1 MARTT
6 ISSLFG
12 SSPVKPMQNH
22 MAKVQDCVDHIVPF
36 FEAALAEN
44 WAQAKKHYSR
54 IAKLERKADKLKK
67 DLRLHLPSSLFMP
80 VSRRDLLEVL
90 TMQDTI
96 ANRTKDI
103 AGLIL
108 SRKMIFPG
116 NMGEKMLV
124 FVNRSV
130 DASLQAQKAIN
141 ELDELVETGFRG
153 VEVELVEGMLK
164 KLDKI
169 ESETDKLQKRIR
181 SNLFK
186 KESDLPPV
194 DVIFLYKLIEW
205 VGDLADRSQK
215 VGSRLQLLLAR

>member
-1 MARTT
+1 
-6 ISSLFG
+6 
-12 SSPVKPMQNH
+12 
-22 MAKVQDCVDHIVPF
+22 
-36 FEAALAEN
+36 
-44 WAQAKKHYSR
+44 
-54 IAKLERKADKLKK
+54 
-67 DLRLHLPSSLFMP
+67 
-80 VSRRDLLEVL
+80 
-90 TMQDTI
+90 MQDTI

-103 AGLIL
+103 AGLML
-108 SRKMIFPG
+108 SRKMTFPG
-116 NMGEKMLV
+116 SMGEKMLV

-169 ESETDKLQKRIR
+169 ENDTDKLQKRIR
-181 SNLFK
+181 SDLFK

-194 DVIFLYKLIEW
+194 DVMFLYKLIEW
-205 VGDLADRSQK
+205 VGDLADRSQR